1 MKKVILAFILFCVI
15 LLGVV
20 GVLTSCNY
28 DIIDTTY
35 AFDYAYI
42 SYGDGTVEKVKIKS
56 WRDYEDGEQIQI
68 TSTDGDVYLV
78 SSYNCV
84 LVKEK

>member
-1 MKKVILAFILFCVI
+1 MKKVIISFVIFSLI
-15 LLGVV
+15 LLGIV
-20 GVLTSCNY
+20 GVLASCNY
-28 DIIDTTY
+28 DIIDTNY
-35 AFDYAYI
+35 SFDYAYI

-78 SSYNCV
+78 NSYNCV
-84 LVKEK
+84 LIKEN